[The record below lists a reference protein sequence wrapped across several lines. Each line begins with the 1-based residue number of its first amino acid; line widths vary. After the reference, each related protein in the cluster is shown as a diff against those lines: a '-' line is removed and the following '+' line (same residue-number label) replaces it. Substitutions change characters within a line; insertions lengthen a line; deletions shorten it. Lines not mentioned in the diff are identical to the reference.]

1 MYTDYEFPG
10 CGIKQQIRSIYM
22 KKNIKTTKLKSI
34 KIKLIVPVITV
45 VILLSM
51 SLTYFSIFNVNKIIN
66 QNEYETS
73 LLSQSLINKEIE
85 KSLDIADVTITSI
98 ANNPE
103 IIKAFAIRDRK
114 MLADL
119 IDPIF
124 KELKKLGVEQLQF
137 HEPTTVSFYR
147 AHSPAKFGDDL
158 SQIRKL
164 VVEVNKDGIAR
175 RGLEEGKEGY
185 GFRSVVPVIQ
195 NGKQIGTAEIGM
207 QFSKEFL
214 EKLKEI
220 TPGEYYLYTFT
231 NSTGEAQLLSGTSE
245 DDIEIVDVGILQ
257 KDTLNGQSTMLKSKD
272 KKSEILIIPV
282 KDYSGAIKGY
292 IKSVT
297 SRELTLSTLNQMYIS
312 ILLTAIIGLII
323 AILLVY
329 FISVSVTKPI
339 KKLSLIAEQLA
350 NDNWD
355 VDIDIHTK
363 DEIGQLAGSTQSLV
377 YKLKMYTSYIS
388 EISALLKQMGEG
400 NLELVFKQ
408 AYDGGFAIIKEALIS
423 ASDML
428 KDTLLQVKSVS
439 EQVANASEQLSY
451 GAQEL
456 SQSTTEQASTVE
468 EFSQT
473 INNISLQI
481 EQNAENANVTKKR
494 TIDTNTLT
502 IHGQQQMQDMIAA
515 MNEINHSS
523 NEISKIA
530 KNIDDIAFQTN
541 ILALNASVEA
551 ARAGAAGKGFSV
563 VADEVRRL
571 AEKSAESAQIT
582 TALIENTLNAINR
595 GSKIVNETAD
605 SFEKIFV
612 ASQNTVEL
620 IQNIADAS
628 NEQTQA
634 ITEVKNG
641 IDQISSTVEANSAT
655 AEESAAQSEELSS
668 QAILLTELISVFK
681 F

>member
-1 MYTDYEFPG
+1 
-10 CGIKQQIRSIYM
+10 M
-22 KKNIKTTKLKSI
+22 KKNIGIIKLKSI
-34 KIKLIVPVITV
+34 KTKVILPVITV
-45 VILLSM
+45 IILLSM
-51 SLTYFSIFNVNKIIN
+51 CLTYFSILNVNKIIS

-85 KSLDIADVTITSI
+85 KSLDIAEVTITSI
-98 ANNPE
+98 ANNSE
-103 IIKAFAIRDRK
+103 IVKAFAIRDRAR
-114 MLADL
+114 LAEL
-119 IDPIF
+119 VDPIF

-147 AHSPAKFGDDL
+147 AHSPQKFGDDL

-185 GFRSVVPVIQ
+185 GFRSVVPVIWD
-195 NGKQIGTAEIGM
+195 GKQVGTAEIGM
-207 QFSKEFL
+207 QFSIEFL

-231 NSTGEAQLLSGTSE
+231 NSTGEAQLLGGTTDE
-245 DDIEIVDVGILQ
+245 DAELVDANTLQ
-257 KDTLNGQSTMLKSKD
+257 TDTLNDKSTTLKSKD
-272 KKSEILIIPV
+272 NKSEILIIPI
-282 KDYSGAIKGY
+282 KDYSGAVKGY

-312 ILLTAIIGLII
+312 ISLTAIVGLMI

-329 FISVSVTKPI
+329 FISSSVTKPI
-339 KKLSLIAEQLA
+339 KKLSLIADELA

-377 YKLKMYTSYIS
+377 DKLKMYTLYINEIS
-388 EISALLKQMGEG
+388 ELLIQIGEG
-400 NLELVFKQ
+400 NLELEFKQ
-408 AYDGGFAIIKEALIS
+408 TYDGGFSMIKEALNN
-423 ASDML
+423 AAHML
-428 KDTLLQVKSVS
+428 KNTLLDVKTVS
-439 EQVANASEQLSY
+439 EQVASASEQLSC
-451 GAQEL
+451 GAQNL
-456 SQSTTEQASTVE
+456 SQSTAEQASTIE
-468 EFSQT
+468 EFSNA
-473 INNISLQI
+473 IDNIFMQI
-481 EQNAENANVTKKR
+481 EQNAENAAVTKKR
-494 TIDTNTLT
+494 TIDTNILT
-502 IHGQQQMQDMIAA
+502 THGQQQMREMIEA
-515 MNEINHSS
+515 MKEINHSS

-530 KNIDDIAFQTN
+530 KSIDDIAMQTN

-551 ARAGAAGKGFSV
+551 ARAGMAGKGFSV
-563 VADEVRRL
+563 VADEVRKL

-582 TALIENTLNAINR
+582 TSLVEGTLSAIDK
-595 GSKIVNETAD
+595 GSKIVNETAR
-605 SFEKIFV
+605 SFAEIFA

-628 NEQTQA
+628 NDQIQA
-634 ITEVKNG
+634 ITEVKTG

-668 QAILLTELISVFK
+668 QSLLLKDLISVFK